1 VVNRDLGLALVL
13 FAITIVV
20 ARAPAPAPAATRIA
34 IRAQCGPAC
43 DFAESLSLDVWS
55 EERGPGLPLDLVV
68 TPSALPLLDAAG
80 VTWDVIVPD
89 IDAAARAEH
98 VRLQRPG
105 PADFFAEFRDYSAI
119 SEHLRGLAAL
129 APERASVQ
137 AIGASSDGRPIWGI
151 RIGHGATKMLVNGTE
166 HARE

>member
-1 VVNRDLGLALVL
+1 MNRDLGLLFVL
-13 FAITIVV
+13 FGITVMV
-20 ARAPAPAPAATRIA
+20 ARSPAPPPAATRIA

-80 VTWDVIVPD
+80 VTWDVLVPD
-89 IDAAARAEH
+89 TDADARAEH
-98 VRLQRPG
+98 VRLQRPP
-105 PADFFAEFRDYSAI
+105 PADFFGEFHDYSAI

-129 APERASVQ
+129 APERAS
-137 AIGASSDGRPIWGI
+137 
-151 RIGHGATKMLVNGTE
+151 
-166 HARE
+166 